1 MKLSIPDYIASI
13 APYKPGKPLD
23 ELARETGITHAI
35 KLASNENPIGPSP
48 AAITAIQHALT
59 DLHRYPDGSGHAL
72 VVKLANKLSID
83 PGQIVLGNGSDDII
97 GILTRA
103 LIRPGDEVIVPSPSF
118 LMYDIMVRSC
128 GGVSVVVPLKDRAIC
143 IDDILAAVTP
153 RCKMIFLCNPNNP
166 TGSIVSKTHFEKLL
180 ASLPRDILVVVDE
193 AYIEFVRDPACARSL
208 ACDAE
213 KNPIVTLRTFSKAYG
228 LAGLRI
234 GYGVMS
240 KDLADILHR
249 VRQPFNTNS
258 LAQVAAIAAL
268 DDDRFLQKTI
278 DMVHEGLDYFY
289 AELTRAGIAHFP
301 TQANFML
308 INVGQ
313 SADAVFEKLLHKGV
327 IVRSMRPY
335 SYPEYIRVNVGQP
348 RENQRF
354 IQSLE
359 SVLLRS

>member
-23 ELARETGITHAI
+23 ELARETGITHAV

-48 AAITAIQHALT
+48 AAIRAIQHALI

-72 VVKLANKLSID
+72 VVKLADKLGID

-103 LIRPGDEVIVPSPSF
+103 LVRPGDEVIVPSPSF
-118 LMYDIMVRSC
+118 LMYDIMVRCS
-128 GGVSVVVPLKDRAIC
+128 GAVSVVAPLKNRTIC

-166 TGSIVSKTHFEKLL
+166 TGSIVFRADFEKLMT
-180 ASLPRDILVVVDE
+180 SLPQDIIVVVDE
-193 AYIEFVRDPACARSL
+193 AYMEFVRDSDCARSL
-208 ACDAE
+208 DYDPE
-213 KNPIVTLRTFSKAYG
+213 KYPIVTLRTFSKAYG

-240 KDLADILHR
+240 KELADILHR

-258 LAQVAAIAAL
+258 LAQIAANAAL
-268 DDDRFLQKTI
+268 DDDDFLRKTI
-278 DMVHEGLDYFY
+278 DMVHDGLDYFY
-289 AELTRAGIAHFP
+289 AELGRMGVRYFP

-308 INVGQ
+308 IDVGQ

-327 IVRSMRPY
+327 IVRSMRAY
-335 SYPEYIRVNVGQP
+335 SYPDYIRDNVGQP
-348 RENQRF
+348 LEKQRF

-359 SVLLRS
+359 SVMLR

>member
-23 ELARETGITHAI
+23 ELARETGITHAV

-48 AAITAIQHALT
+48 AAVTAIQHALT
-59 DLHRYPDGSGHAL
+59 NLHRYPDGSGHAL
-72 VVKLANKLSID
+72 VVKLAGKLGID
-83 PGQIVLGNGSDDII
+83 RGQIVLGNGSDDII

-103 LIRPGDEVIVPSPSF
+103 LVRPGDEVIVPSPSF
-118 LMYDIMVRSC
+118 LMYDIMVRCS
-128 GGVSVVVPLKDRAIC
+128 GAVSVVAPLKNRAIC

-166 TGSIVSKTHFEKLL
+166 TGSIVFRADFEKLMT
-180 ASLPRDILVVVDE
+180 SLPQDIIVVVDE
-193 AYIEFVRDPACARSL
+193 AYMEFVRDSDCAKSL
-208 ACDAE
+208 DYDPE
-213 KNPIVTLRTFSKAYG
+213 KYPIVTLRTFSKAYG

-258 LAQVAAIAAL
+258 LAQVAANAAL
-268 DDDRFLQKTI
+268 DDDDFLRKTI
-278 DMVHEGLDYFY
+278 DMVHDGLDYFY
-289 AELTRAGIAHFP
+289 AELGRMGVRYFP

-308 INVGQ
+308 IDVGQ
-313 SADAVFEKLLHKGV
+313 SADAVFEKLLNKGV
-327 IVRSMRPY
+327 IVRSMRAY
-335 SYPEYIRVNVGQP
+335 SYPDYIRVNVGQP

-359 SVLLRS
+359 SVMLR